1 MPSTPIK
8 PAETMRPVT
17 AQLPAEVRHLNQK
30 QLARRWHLSHRTL
43 ERWRCQGQGPVWL
56 KVGGRVL
63 YTMENIQDYERS
75 RSADNVGANGD

>member
-1 MPSTPIK
+1 MPQAISIEQIK
-8 PAETMRPVT
+8 SQRS
-17 AQLPAEVRHLNQK
+17 AQTESPFEVRHLNQK

-75 RSADNVGANGD
+75 RSIDK